1 MPLHNVIPLCN
12 FKYVRDIHSCA
23 TFLYD
28 TTGQIFKDES
38 IKPAE
43 VETVIEIE
51 KVKTKLM
58 YGSIREIDKS
68 LIKRSLVTQTTEI
81 NIKHSREFYREMPE
95 IEKLVEKELEPPQRE
110 LNKNQVFEL
119 DPELREINIT
129 TLKEVQRCDLSKMN
143 YTQNL
148 KILQM
153 RDVSGITKVTNLNVE
168 IDRTFKGDIDKAQD
182 KNLGADAPIAMNKG
196 ESMGLFKDSD
206 IQLYKNKYD
215 LFMDYIQTKELDK
228 IEGHYINRINESEII
243 QDHSTKLVDR
253 LGEGEMDKDSQRYIT
268 DEAIVDIN
276 FDHSIRFMHNV
287 VIISI
292 DKDKSMNDLYRIAE
306 KEMDKDNSKR
316 LFYRSMTRDIDRV
329 KVDYYMEPITII
341 PMFKDKSV
349 NYFDRLYTT
358 HIFKLYEHYL
368 DRLHTTDIFKIQEK
382 YADRSYFK
390 DIFKI
395 DSKGLNDVA
404 ITPIYKEFQKPIL
417 NLAIDDIYKEQ
428 SRSLNGTLVKEI
440 YLPRDPKYIEVTKRW
455 WWLHET
461 SPNDRLIL
469 PNKDYG
475 KMRDLLSNENYEY
488 LRYSKHPIDWGKTW
502 GKDANIPPAAIS
514 IEIMVDITNIITMI
528 WHKSSQSWLSVSGK
542 EGIQLLMELLY
553 DWYSMPTSKPNRSYY
568 RAYRW
573 VRWEAEKVYFLNTTS
588 GLQAIG
594 ILVKNLRDYL
604 KSHHFN
610 KVPIWRNP
618 KAMDEERNFNR
629 LAQNGD
635 LMVNLNK
642 NKGKRHYYIETQNFE
657 KENKLIQAK
666 T

>member
-58 YGSIREIDKS
+58 YGSIREIDKP
-68 LIKRSLVTQTTEI
+68 LVKRSLVTQTTEI
-81 NIKHSREFYREMPE
+81 NIEHIREFYRQMPE
-95 IEKLVEKELEPPQRE
+95 IEKAIEKELELPQRE

-168 IDRTFKGDIDKAQD
+168 VDRTFKGDIDKAQD
-182 KNLGADAPIAMNKG
+182 KNLGADAPITMNKG

-253 LGEGEMDKDSQRYIT
+253 LGEREMDKDSQRYIT

-276 FDHSIRFMHNV
+276 WDHSIRFMHDV

-306 KEMDKDNSKR
+306 REMDKDNSKR
-316 LFYRSMTRDIDRV
+316 LFYRSMTRDIDRA
-329 KVDYYMEPITII
+329 KVDHYVEPITII
-341 PMFKDKSV
+341 PMSKDESV

-382 YADRSYFK
+382 YADRIYFK

-395 DSKGLNDVA
+395 DSKDLNDVT
-404 ITPIYKEFQKPIL
+404 ITTIYKEFQKPIL
-417 NLAIDDIYKEQ
+417 NLAIEDIYKEQ

-461 SPNDRLIL
+461 SPNDRLIV
-469 PNKDYG
+469 PNNDYG
-475 KMRDLLSNENYEY
+475 KMKDLLSNENYEY
-488 LRYSKHPIDWGKTW
+488 LRYSNHPIDWGKTW

-514 IEIMVDITNIITMI
+514 IEIMVDLTNIITMI
-528 WHKSSQSWLSVSGK
+528 WHKSAQSWLSVSGK

-573 VRWEAEKVYFLNTTS
+573 VRWEAEKVYFLNTTN

-604 KSHHFN
+604 KLHHFN
-610 KVPIWRNP
+610 SVPIWRNP

-635 LMVNLNK
+635 LIVDLNK